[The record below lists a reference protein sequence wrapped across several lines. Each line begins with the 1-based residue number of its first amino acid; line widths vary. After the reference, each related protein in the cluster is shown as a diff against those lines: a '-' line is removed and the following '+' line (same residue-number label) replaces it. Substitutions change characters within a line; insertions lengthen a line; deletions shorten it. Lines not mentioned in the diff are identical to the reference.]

1 VHFRFTARWIWFNR
15 GEDIHT
21 RMNTKHKMAI
31 AGAGLVAAG
40 IGLGIIGTGLIAP
53 VLAWAA
59 KLLDKGSERLGSELE
74 SASRRVGSAAG
85 TLQRSFNEAEER
97 GRLITNDSPAE
108 RKVHMESRP
117 LDQTAWVSV

>member
-1 VHFRFTARWIWFNR
+1 
-15 GEDIHT
+15 
-21 RMNTKHKMAI
+21 MNTKHKMAI

-59 KLLDKGSERLGSELE
+59 KLLDKGTERLGSELE

-85 TLQRSFNEAEER
+85 TLQRSFNEATRAGVAEMKR
-97 GRLITNDSPAE
+97 GS
-108 RKVHMESRP
+108 
-117 LDQTAWVSV
+117 